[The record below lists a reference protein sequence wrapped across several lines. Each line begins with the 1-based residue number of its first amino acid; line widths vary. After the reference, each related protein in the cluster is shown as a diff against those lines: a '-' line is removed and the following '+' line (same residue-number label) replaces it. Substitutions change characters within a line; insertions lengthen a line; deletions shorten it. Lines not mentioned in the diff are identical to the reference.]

1 MENTQNGKVISFI
14 NMKGGVGKTTLTIN
28 IGKKLAELGEKV
40 LIIDMDP
47 QFNATQSLLTYKI
60 RTQDQEEVEGQEK
73 IQNQEEIQG
82 QQTIEQEIKSSEYYK
97 KLSDDNETILQIF
110 SRSEVLEKKSLIKTI
125 SNRLDIVPGDLNL
138 IKEISGDTSGKVGVL
153 YDYINEN
160 NIKSIY
166 NYILIDCPPTWS
178 ILTYA
183 SLFVSDYYVIPSKI
197 DFYSLIGIKLLQN
210 TIKETLGRD
219 TLYRRFLDNIKCLGI
234 VFTQT
239 HKSIKAE
246 IDIKNNLKENIE
258 DIDFFENVFPYIPSL
273 SSKFIMIDE
282 VKGNSL
288 YSELVNSIEKIT
300 YELTKKINEV
310 DGNV

>member
-1 MENTQNGKVISFI
+1 MENKQSGKVISFI

-28 IGKKLAELGEKV
+28 IGKELAELGEKV

-60 RTQDQEEVEGQEK
+60 RIQEQEEGQE
-73 IQNQEEIQG
+73 QEEEG
-82 QQTIEQEIKSSEYYK
+82 QEQQNIEQEIKSSEYYK
-97 KLSDDNETILQIF
+97 NLSDNNETILQIF
-110 SRSEVLEKKSLIKTI
+110 ARSEVVEEKCLIKTI
-125 SNRLDIVPGDLNL
+125 SNNLDIVPGDLNL
-138 IKEISGDTSGKVGVL
+138 IKEISGDTAGKVGVL
-153 YDYINEN
+153 YDYINTN
-160 NIKSIY
+160 KIKSIY

-183 SLFVSDYYVIPSKI
+183 SLYVSDYYVIPSKI

-219 TLYRRFLDNIKCLGI
+219 PLYQRFLDNIKCLGI
-234 VFTQT
+234 IFTQT
-239 HKSIKAE
+239 HKSIMAE
-246 IDIKNNLKENIE
+246 KDIKNNLKEDIE
-258 DIDFFENVFPYIPSL
+258 DIDFFDNVFPYIPSL
-273 SSKFIMIDE
+273 ASKFILIDE

-300 YELTKKINEV
+300 YELKRKINEV

>member
-1 MENTQNGKVISFI
+1 MENKQSGKVISFI

-28 IGKKLAELGEKV
+28 IGKELAELGEKV

-60 RTQDQEEVEGQEK
+60 RIQEQEEGQE
-73 IQNQEEIQG
+73 QEEEG
-82 QQTIEQEIKSSEYYK
+82 QEQQNIEQEIKSSEYYK
-97 KLSDDNETILQIF
+97 NLSDNNETILQIF
-110 SRSEVLEKKSLIKTI
+110 ARSEVVEEKCLIKTI
-125 SNRLDIVPGDLNL
+125 SNNLDIVPGDLNL
-138 IKEISGDTSGKVGVL
+138 IKEISGDTAGKVGVL
-153 YDYINEN
+153 YDYINTN
-160 NIKSIY
+160 KIKSIY

-183 SLFVSDYYVIPSKI
+183 SLYVSDYYVIPSKI

-219 TLYRRFLDNIKCLGI
+219 PLYQRFLDNIKCLGI
-234 VFTQT
+234 IFTQT
-239 HKSIKAE
+239 HKSIMAE
-246 IDIKNNLKENIE
+246 KDIKNNLKENIE
-258 DIDFFENVFPYIPSL
+258 DIDFFDNVFPYIPSL
-273 SSKFIMIDE
+273 ASKFILIDE

-300 YELTKKINEV
+300 YELKRKINEV